1 MTLEQLSLIA
11 NHAAMLSAKDA
22 WIYDAGATPIW
33 DISIMPLSGFFAPST
48 SHNDGSFSIDFSLAT
63 SYAIKITDTNGSETT
78 ISPFVVNPD
87 VVITT
92 PTTAPGY
99 YADTFCSTA
108 TLPDLSCP
116 DGANRR
122 VTTLDKAPV

>member
-1 MTLEQLSLIA
+1 
-11 NHAAMLSAKDA
+11 MLSAKDA